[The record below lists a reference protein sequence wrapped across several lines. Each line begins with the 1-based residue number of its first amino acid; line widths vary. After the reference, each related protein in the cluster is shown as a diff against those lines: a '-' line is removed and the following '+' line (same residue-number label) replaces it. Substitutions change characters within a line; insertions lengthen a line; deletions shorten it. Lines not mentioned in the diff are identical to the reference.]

1 MKQKERCEKTNEGC
15 EQRVKKGEL
24 RVDAQKKRKAHT
36 KGVIEGKK
44 KEKQVSFYAKAS
56 DVKRAYFSQLPMI
69 VLLYKE
75 AYLATNK
82 LNISLSSVFKSLL
95 QKYKVVFPEEV
106 PKGLPPSRGIEHQID
121 FSLGS

>member
-1 MKQKERCEKTNEGC
+1 
-15 EQRVKKGEL
+15 
-24 RVDAQKKRKAHT
+24 
-36 KGVIEGKK
+36 
-44 KEKQVSFYAKAS
+44 
-56 DVKRAYFSQLPMI
+56 MI

-106 PKGLPPSRGIEHQID
+106 SKGLPPSRGIEHQID
-121 FSLGS
+121 FILGSQIPNKPPYRCNPNETKELQQKVKELMDKGLIRESMRPCVVPILLVSKKDGSWCMCVDL